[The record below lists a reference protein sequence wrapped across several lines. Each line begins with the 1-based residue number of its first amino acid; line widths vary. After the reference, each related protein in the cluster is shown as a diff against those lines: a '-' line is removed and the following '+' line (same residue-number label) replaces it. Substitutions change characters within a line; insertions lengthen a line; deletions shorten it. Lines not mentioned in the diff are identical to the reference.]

1 MIKLTMIGLVALLFL
16 LLSVSLYFGLSAWW
30 SGQSR
35 KRRLRGGR
43 GARGTRGVHVAHGIR
58 GDEEISTLRWRRLS
72 RPHRH
77 LSDLLLALGWRMSP
91 AGFAVC
97 SLGMGLMGIVAGA
110 LAFQSVRSALMLLL
124 MLSSMPY
131 LALRMSL
138 TNRQLSTRLEFLPA
152 VELFYQSY
160 LVTGCRHIRIA
171 LQKTVE
177 ERRLPGEVQ
186 AVFDQ
191 LYRNLSVKGDD
202 EGSLRRFSLSF
213 GNMWAEYF
221 GNILKIAL
229 EEGNNVA
236 DNLQE
241 LIADMRKAQLTNQV
255 ERHRMLE
262 IRMANYTPVLFL
274 GIFMGVNFKL
284 NPSGSYEYYI
294 VDAAGREML
303 LNAGLL
309 LFGSFMMGLYLS
321 RRKL

>member
-1 MIKLTMIGLVALLFL
+1 MLKLAVLGLAALLFL
-16 LLSVSLYFGLSAWW
+16 LMSTSAYFGLSAWW

-35 KRRLRGGR
+35 KRRLRGNREGR
-43 GARGTRGVHVAHGIR
+43 AF
-58 GDEEISTLRWRRLS
+58 EEIRPPRWGRWNK
-72 RPHRH
+72 PHRH
-77 LSDLLLALGWRMSP
+77 VSDLLLALGWRLRP
-91 AGFAVC
+91 AGFVVC
-97 SLGMGLMGIVAGA
+97 SLGMGLLGIVVGA
-110 LAFQSVRSALMLLL
+110 VVFQSFRSVLTLLF
-124 MLSSMPY
+124 MLSCTPY

-138 TNRQLSTRLEFLPA
+138 MNRQMSTRLEFLPA

-229 EEGNNVA
+229 EEGNNVS

-241 LIADMRKAQLTNQV
+241 LISDMRKAQLANQV

-262 IRMANYTPVLFL
+262 IRLANYTPVLFL
-274 GIFMGVNFKL
+274 GIFMGVNFRL
-284 NPSGSYEYYI
+284 NPTGSYEYYI
-294 VDAAGREML
+294 VDAGGREML
-303 LNAGLL
+303 LNAVLL

>member
-1 MIKLTMIGLVALLFL
+1 LLKLAVLGLAAMLFL
-16 LLSVSLYFGLSAWW
+16 LLATSVYFGLSAWW

-35 KRRLRGGR
+35 KRRLRGSRGGGR
-43 GARGTRGVHVAHGIR
+43 GS
-58 GDEEISTLRWRRLS
+58 EELLPPRWNRWS

-77 LSDLLLALGWRMSP
+77 VSDLLLALGWRMKP
-91 AGFAVC
+91 AGFVVC
-97 SLGMGLMGIVAGA
+97 SLGMGLLGIVVGA
-110 LAFQSVRSALMLLL
+110 VVFQSARSVLTLLL
-124 MLSSMPY
+124 MLSCTPY

-138 TNRQLSTRLEFLPA
+138 MNRQMSTRLEFLPA

-229 EEGNNVA
+229 EEGNNVS

-241 LIADMRKAQLTNQV
+241 LISDMRKAQLANQV

-262 IRMANYTPVLFL
+262 IRLANYTPVLFL

-284 NPSGSYEYYI
+284 NPTGSYEYYI
-294 VDAAGREML
+294 VDAGGREML
-303 LNAGLL
+303 LNAVLL